1 MIKPNQQQT
10 LFLTTK
16 QDALILANTSESI
29 ANLWYNKNYLS
40 FDISKVDELQ
50 NPQVLEITFIS
61 KLFKSTLDLDTIN
74 NLLLKLPKPYSYDYQ
89 QLYFNVFSNEWE
101 YLPKKIDEE
110 EIANKYLESLSA
122 EENRDEIENII
133 FDLQSL
139 LK

>member
-89 QLYFNVFSNEWE
+89 QFYFNVFSNEWE
-101 YLPKKIDEE
+101 YLPEEINEE
-110 EIANKYLESLSA
+110 EIANKYLESLSKKD
-122 EENRDEIENII
+122 NRDEIEKII
-133 FDLQSL
+133 YNLKAL